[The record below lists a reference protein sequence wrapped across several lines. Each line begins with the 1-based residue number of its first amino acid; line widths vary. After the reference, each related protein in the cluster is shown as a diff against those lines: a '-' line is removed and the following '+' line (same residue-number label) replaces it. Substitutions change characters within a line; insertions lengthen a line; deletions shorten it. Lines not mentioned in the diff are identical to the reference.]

1 MYLSHVCPYYI
12 CYDNER
18 NTTIWKQTRKNFV
31 RPIRMLRN
39 LHRLRAIC
47 RAQSEAAAVI
57 NYQETKITQ
66 LANGLRVATEDMGL
80 ETNTVGLWIDCGTR
94 YERLHEM
101 GTAHFF
107 EHLVFKVNL
116 LFEVRTA

>member
-1 MYLSHVCPYYI
+1 MFRSNYLYFWSYRE
-12 CYDNER
+12 NEFLKKSQ
-18 NTTIWKQTRKNFV
+18 NVQ
-31 RPIRMLRN
+31 P
-39 LHRLRAIC
+39 
-47 RAQSEAAAVI
+47 S
-57 NYQETKITQ
+57 YQETKITQ

-107 EHLVFKVNL
+107 EHLVFKVS
-116 LFEVRTA
+116 